1 MQQAFREG
9 LDLHTFSASGIFGV
23 PFDAVTDKQR
33 KVAKVCNFAI
43 LYGVGPMTM
52 RRQIAAGGQQATMK
66 DAKDAIAGWRKTY
79 PQAAALIQQWG
90 EDALQ
95 HGYTASAFGRKRYF
109 SRIWAEGPGAR
120 EEAGIIR
127 RAGANHPIQ
136 GTSADITK
144 LAMCFIADRVASLG
158 GSVIGQVYDEIIT
171 EVPTE
176 NAAQAA
182 VLVRDSMREAAG
194 LFITDIPVETDTTI
208 STSWS
213 EADGVSLSDYL

>member
-1 MQQAFREG
+1 
-9 LDLHTFSASGIFGV
+9 
-23 PFDAVTDKQR
+23 
-33 KVAKVCNFAI
+33 
-43 LYGVGPMTM
+43 MTM

-66 DAKDAIAGWRKTY
+66 DAKEAIAGWRKTY

-95 HGYTASAFGRKRYF
+95 HGYTVSAWGRRRNF
-109 SRIWAEGPGAR
+109 SRTWADSTQAR

-144 LAMCFIADRVASLG
+144 LAMCFIADRVAALG

-171 EVPTE
+171 EVPAE